1 MPTSTITAEAVTVD
15 VFTLSQKDT
24 ADITTGYGSDGRI
37 ATAGFLHGTGIH
49 AGEQEPYQFLLLIL
63 EEAFFLAGF
72 GAFKI
77 ADVAADSGT
86 VGG

>member
-1 MPTSTITAEAVTVD
+1 MVRMLPVHA
-15 VFTLSQKDT
+15 LL
-24 ADITTGYGSDGRI
+24 SDGSTWALLSGAVHRYDAQSQRI

-49 AGEQEPYQFLLLIL
+49 AVEHEQYQFLLLIL
-63 EEAFFLAGF
+63 EEALFLAGF